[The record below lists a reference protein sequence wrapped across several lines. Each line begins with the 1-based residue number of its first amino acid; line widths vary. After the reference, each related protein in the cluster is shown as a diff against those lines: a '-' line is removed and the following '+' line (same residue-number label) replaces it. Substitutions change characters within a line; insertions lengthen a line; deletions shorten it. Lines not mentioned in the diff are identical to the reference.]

1 MKKSNKIVSIKRVVL
16 CLLLSIGLLNLALFG
31 AQAQIEII
39 DEAIKAAIMAVDL
52 GIQKI
57 QTETIFLQDA
67 QKQLEN
73 VMQQTQL
80 TAITD
85 WVQRQKDLYANYY
98 AELWQ
103 VKSAIATYSKVKALI
118 EKQARLVSDYKKAYA
133 LVQQDPHFSPAEVS
147 HILRVYQGIL
157 KESMD
162 NVNQLALVINALL
175 TQMEDGDRLRI
186 IDGASGRIDHN
197 YSDLQ
202 RFTQENTLLSL
213 QRAKDQQDWAMIR
226 ALYGLSP

>member
-1 MKKSNKIVSIKRVVL
+1 MIRVL
-16 CLLLSIGLLNLALFG
+16 ARLFFIIGLLNLAPFG

-57 QTETIFLQDA
+57 QTETIVLQDA

-85 WVQRQKDLYANYY
+85 WVQQQKDLYANYY

-103 VKSAIATYSKVKALI
+103 VKSAIATYSKVTALI
-118 EKQARLVSDYKKAYA
+118 EKQARLVLEYKQAYGR
-133 LVQQDPHFSPAEVS
+133 VQQDPHFSAAEVS

-157 KESMD
+157 KESVD
-162 NVNQLALVINALL
+162 NVNQLALVIKALV
-175 TQMEDGDRLRI
+175 TQMEDGGRLRI
-186 IDGASGRIDHN
+186 IDAASDRVDRN

-202 RFTQENTLLSL
+202 RYTQENTLLSL
-213 QRAKDQQDWAMIR
+213 QRAKDQQDGDMIR
-226 ALYGLSP
+226 RLYGLSP

>member
-1 MKKSNKIVSIKRVVL
+1 MKKLNKIIRPMIRVLL
-16 CLLLSIGLLNLALFG
+16 CLSLGLLNLAPFG

-57 QTETIFLQDA
+57 QTETIVLQDA

-85 WVQRQKDLYANYY
+85 WVQQQKDLYANYY

-103 VKSAIATYSKVKALI
+103 VKTAITTYSKVTALI
-118 EKQARLVSDYKKAYA
+118 EKQARLISEYKQTYA
-133 LVQQDPHFSPAEVS
+133 RVQQDPHFSAAEVN
-147 HILRVYQGIL
+147 HILKVYQGIL
-157 KESMD
+157 KESVD
-162 NVNQLALVINALL
+162 NVNQLALVIQALV
-175 TQMEDGDRLRI
+175 TQMEDGGRLRI
-186 IDGASGRIDHN
+186 IDAASDRIDRN

-213 QRAKDQQDWAMIR
+213 QRTKDQQDGDMIR
-226 ALYGLSP
+226 RLYGLSP

>member
-1 MKKSNKIVSIKRVVL
+1 MIRVLL
-16 CLLLSIGLLNLALFG
+16 CVVMIGLLNLAPFG

-57 QTETIFLQDA
+57 QTETIVLQDA

-85 WVQRQKDLYANYY
+85 WVQQQKDLYANYY

-103 VKSAIATYSKVKALI
+103 VKSAIVTYSKVGALI
-118 EKQARLVSDYKKAYA
+118 EKQARLVSEYKQVYA
-133 LVQQDPHFSPAEVS
+133 RVQQDPHFSAAEVS
-147 HILRVYQGIL
+147 HILLVYQGIL
-157 KESMD
+157 KESVD
-162 NVNQLALVINALL
+162 NVNQLALVIKALV
-175 TQMEDGDRLRI
+175 TQMEDGGRLRI
-186 IDGASGRIDHN
+186 IDAASDRIDRN

-202 RFTQENTLLSL
+202 RFTQENTLLSM
-213 QRAKDQQDWAMIR
+213 QRAKDQQDGDMIR
-226 ALYGLSP
+226 RLYGLLP

>member
-1 MKKSNKIVSIKRVVL
+1 MKLVFLSLV
-16 CLLLSIGLLNLALFG
+16 SIGLLNLAPFG

-39 DEAIKAAIMAVDL
+39 DEAIKAAIMAVDI

-57 QTETIFLQDA
+57 QTETIVLQDA

-73 VMQQTQL
+73 IMQQTQL

-85 WVQRQKDLYANYY
+85 WVQQQKDLYAAYY

-103 VKSAIATYSKVKALI
+103 VKTAISTYSKVSALI
-118 EKQARLVSDYKKAYA
+118 EKQARLVSEYKQVYVR
-133 LVQQDPHFSPAEVS
+133 VQQDPHFSAAEVS

-157 KESMD
+157 KESVD
-162 NVNQLALVINALL
+162 NVNQLALVIKALV
-175 TQMEDGDRLRI
+175 TQMEDGGRLRI
-186 IDGASGRIDHN
+186 IDAASDRIDRN

-213 QRAKDQQDWAMIR
+213 QRAKDQQDGDMIR
-226 ALYGLSP
+226 RLYGLSP